1 LEPSW
6 LGGLHGILL
15 VVFAPCQHVPSGRNA
30 YAQPVAA
37 LLLVVGSFLTE
48 QKLSLL
54 RPQSQHHA
62 DSLLE
67 ACFAGEWNEFSY

>member
-1 LEPSW
+1 MASFW
-6 LGGLHGILL
+6 LYLLLASTSL
-15 VVFAPCQHVPSGRNA
+15 VVEMQTLSSVT
-30 YAQPVAA
+30 A

-48 QKLSLL
+48 QKLSPL

-67 ACFAGEWNEFSY
+67 ACFAGERSEFSY